1 MIESVTYVTLKT
13 NVKTN
18 RIGSTIWT
26 YHKEHFFSSVYVIF
40 LKILFQ
46 FKGMLQGVDLNYQLP
61 KCPYSNFP
69 KALEFYLRVLFPCE
83 YP

>member
-1 MIESVTYVTLKT
+1 MLHLRQMLRQIELGVQYGPITK
-13 NVKTN
+13 
-18 RIGSTIWT
+18 ST
-26 YHKEHFFSSVYVIF
+26 FFSSVYVIF